1 MGRCV
6 SLAEG
11 DGSVAEVRASPGSA
25 YFPLARMPLTRI
37 GLRERLEPYRGSPAG
52 SGPRLGPG
60 GGAVGG
66 SWGWTQRRH
75 GRGGPVRAAGPRAD
89 VSLSRTQAETFLS
102 RSDSEFQVGGYGPGQ
117 SPRQSS
123 QTLPGWASRTQAS
136 QGRIVVSL
144 RAGRTQSEAPGPDS
158 SLSWPAHRDL
168 SHAGRSGFQVGRK
181 SGIR

>member
-1 MGRCV
+1 VGRCV
-6 SLAEG
+6 SHAEG
-11 DGSVAEVRASPGSA
+11 DGSVAEVRASPGPA
-25 YFPLARMPLTRI
+25 YSPLARMPPTRI
-37 GLRERLEPYRGSPAG
+37 VRRERLEPYRGSLAG

-60 GGAVGG
+60 GGAAGG
-66 SWGWTQRRH
+66 PRDWTQRGH
-75 GRGGPVRAAGPRAD
+75 GRGESVRAAGPRAD
-89 VSLSRTQAETFLS
+89 VALSRTQAETSLS
-102 RSDSEFQVGGYGPGQ
+102 RPDSEFQVGGYGPGQ